1 MKVGNQLP
9 ATMTHQLFAQTIMKT
24 EARFNNISKDM
35 FKVMMLATQGPD
47 PFFFYGMH
55 PFKKRE
61 DKKRVQSIGSF
72 LHHHDP
78 ANHLEILIQHAFKD
92 TSQYKDTKIYYA
104 LGALMHY
111 VLDRHVHAYV
121 FSISGFDKS
130 GQLTYPYNVYHS
142 YCETLIDIALL
153 NKKAQSV
160 KYFHPKNNI
169 DVKINDLIAIQ
180 QLYQASYKELVQDN
194 DFIHA
199 TQDMITIYKTVY
211 DRFGIKRVLLKTL
224 LGKHSQAFAASHPKK
239 LSKKEKAIDVLNEK
253 GTLWQHPE
261 HNQTYQTSVLQ
272 MFDGAISDMKKLLYD
287 LDHNQLDLKTYA
299 NNISYDGITIRKKMK
314 FQSLRFPL

>member
-1 MKVGNQLP
+1 
-9 ATMTHQLFAQTIMKT
+9 MTHQLFAQTIIQT

-35 FKVMMLATQGPD
+35 YKVMMLATQGPD

-55 PFKKRE
+55 PFKKRQ

-78 ANHLEILIQHAFKD
+78 AKHLEILIQQAFKD
-92 TSQYKDTKIYYA
+92 TSQYKDTKIFYA

-121 FSISGFDKS
+121 FSISGFDTS

-142 YCETLIDIALL
+142 YCETLMDVALL
-153 NKKAQSV
+153 NKKHQSV
-160 KYFHPKNNI
+160 KNVHPKKNI
-169 DVKINDLIAIQ
+169 DVAINDLNAIQ
-180 QLYQASYKELVQDN
+180 ELYQASYKDLVQDH

-199 TQDMITIYKTVY
+199 TQDMIAIYKTVY

-239 LSKKEKAIDVLNEK
+239 LSKKEKALDVLNIN
-253 GTLWQHPE
+253 GSPWQHPE
-261 HNQTYQTSVLQ
+261 HNQTNQTSVLH
-272 MFDGAISDMKKLLYD
+272 MFDAAISDMKKLLSD
-287 LDHNQLDLKTYA
+287 LDQIN
-299 NNISYDGITIRKKMK
+299 
-314 FQSLRFPL
+314 